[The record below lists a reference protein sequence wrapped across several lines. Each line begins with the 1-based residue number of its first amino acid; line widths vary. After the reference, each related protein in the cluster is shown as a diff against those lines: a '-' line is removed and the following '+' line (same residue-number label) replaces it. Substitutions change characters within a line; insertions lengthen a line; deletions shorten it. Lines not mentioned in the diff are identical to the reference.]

1 VSTGTSQSRS
11 SYVAALT
18 LADCEIHDRI
28 EDRGARLTYF
38 NAHEADYAATLA
50 CMRDREALDAAEAS
64 FTHDD
69 ETTGGRPIRSY
80 RRLHQGYMAFR
91 EMAL

>member
-1 VSTGTSQSRS
+1 MSTLTSEATS

-18 LADCEIHDRI
+18 LTDCEIHDRI

-50 CMRDREALDAAEAS
+50 CMRDREALDAAEAA

-69 ETTGGRPIRSY
+69 EVTGGRPVRSY

-91 EMAL
+91 ELAL

>member
-1 VSTGTSQSRS
+1 MSPQARNQVK

-18 LADCEIHDRI
+18 LVDCDVRARI

-38 NAHEADYAATLA
+38 SAHEADYAATLA
-50 CMRDREALDAAEAS
+50 CMRDREALDVAEAS
-64 FTHDD
+64 FTHEDD
-69 ETTGGRPIRSY
+69 TTGGLPVRSY

-91 EMAL
+91 ELAL